1 MLLRGT
7 ALLGSVYADFYK
19 ENATFCLVMKAKM
32 WRFLRPHRSEF
43 APSGGK
49 RRKNFLH
56 FYQILIAGFTH
67 GLYTEGVNEKDVRK

>member
-1 MLLRGT
+1 MRGT

-32 WRFLRPHRSEF
+32 WRFLRPIALNLPLPVE
-43 APSGGK
+43 SGE
-49 RRKNFLH
+49 RIFST
-56 FYQILIAGFTH
+56 FYQIPIAGFTH